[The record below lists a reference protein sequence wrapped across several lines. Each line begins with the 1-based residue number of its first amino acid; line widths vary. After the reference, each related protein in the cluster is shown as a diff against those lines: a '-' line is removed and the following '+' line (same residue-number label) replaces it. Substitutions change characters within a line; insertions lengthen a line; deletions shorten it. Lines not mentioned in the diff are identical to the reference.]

1 MKSLQ
6 SAVDCTPKKKRSTLE
21 VTTSRNKRLEWSLQY
36 ARSKVPYK
44 WKNFRSQSSPEN
56 VIYRVTSWPTVRS
69 MKAVASLER
78 KYHHSSKRISWQ
90 LHITLKRLQLNWF
103 YLYQHLFANIYINN
117 SKIYTHK
124 CLSFTKLRTVGWL
137 KICFH
142 SYPTMKT
149 VLKVIVLDPLFILS
163 ALLKIIISEFFHK
176 PCSSLKK
183 TSSKFLYELS
193 EKILKLICLIWK
205 KLALILI
212 YRKTRETNKK

>member
-1 MKSLQ
+1 MNVSCTNLLLIVGYLHYMKHK
-6 SAVDCTPKKKRSTLE
+6 VVWEEISTFE
-21 VTTSRNKRLEWSLQY
+21 WAQAQRQTSQ
-36 ARSKVPYK
+36 
-44 WKNFRSQSSPEN
+44 SPEN

-69 MKAVASLER
+69 MKAVVSLEG

-90 LHITLKRLQLNWF
+90 LHITLKLLQLNWF

-149 VLKVIVLDPLFILS
+149 VLKVIVLDPLFMLS

-176 PCSSLKK
+176 PCLSLKK
-183 TSSKFLYELS
+183 TLSKFLYELS

-205 KLALILI
+205 KLALILVH
-212 YRKTRETNKK
+212 RKTRETNKK

>member
-1 MKSLQ
+1 MNVSSTNLLLIVGYLHYMKHK
-6 SAVDCTPKKKRSTLE
+6 VVWEEISTFE
-21 VTTSRNKRLEWSLQY
+21 WAQAQRQTSQ
-36 ARSKVPYK
+36 
-44 WKNFRSQSSPEN
+44 SPEN

-69 MKAVASLER
+69 MKAVVSLEG

-90 LHITLKRLQLNWF
+90 LHITLKLLQLNWF

-149 VLKVIVLDPLFILS
+149 VLKVIVLDPLLMIS

-183 TSSKFLYELS
+183 TLSKFLYELS

-205 KLALILI
+205 KLALILVH
-212 YRKTRETNKK
+212 RKTRETNKK

>member
-1 MKSLQ
+1 MELQ
-6 SAVDCTPKKKRSTLE
+6 C
-21 VTTSRNKRLEWSLQY
+21 

-44 WKNFRSQSSPEN
+44 WKNVRSQSSPEN

-69 MKAVASLER
+69 MKAVVSLEG
-78 KYHHSSKRISWQ
+78 KYHNSSKRISWQ
-90 LHITLKRLQLNWF
+90 LHITLKLLQLNWF

-149 VLKVIVLDPLFILS
+149 VLKVIVLDPLFMLS

-183 TSSKFLYELS
+183 TLSKFLYELS

-205 KLALILI
+205 KLALILVH
-212 YRKTRETNKK
+212 RKTRETNKK

>member
-6 SAVDCTPKKKRSTLE
+6 AAVDCTSKKKRSTLE
-21 VTTSRNKRLEWSLQY
+21 VTTSRNKRLERSLPC
-36 ARSKVPYK
+36 ARSKVPHK
-44 WKNFRSQSSPEN
+44 WKNGRSQSSPEN
-56 VIYRVTSWPTVRS
+56 FIYRVTSWPTVLS
-69 MKAVASLER
+69 MKAVVSLEG

-90 LHITLKRLQLNWF
+90 LHITLKLLQLNWF

-149 VLKVIVLDPLFILS
+149 VLKVIVLDPLFMLS

-183 TSSKFLYELS
+183 TLSKFLYELS

-205 KLALILI
+205 KLALILVH
-212 YRKTRETNKK
+212 RKTRETNKK

>member
-1 MKSLQ
+1 MELQ
-6 SAVDCTPKKKRSTLE
+6 C
-21 VTTSRNKRLEWSLQY
+21 

-44 WKNFRSQSSPEN
+44 WKNVRSQSSPEN

-69 MKAVASLER
+69 MKAVVSLEG

-90 LHITLKRLQLNWF
+90 LHITLKLLQLNWF

-149 VLKVIVLDPLFILS
+149 VLKVIVLDPLFMLS

-183 TSSKFLYELS
+183 NLEQISLWIIWENLKINLLDLKKIGAYFSS
-193 EKILKLICLIWK
+193 
-205 KLALILI
+205 
-212 YRKTRETNKK
+212 

>member
-1 MKSLQ
+1 MELQ
-6 SAVDCTPKKKRSTLE
+6 C
-21 VTTSRNKRLEWSLQY
+21 

-44 WKNFRSQSSPEN
+44 WKNVRSQSSPEN
-56 VIYRVTSWPTVRS
+56 AIYRVTSWPTVRS
-69 MKAVASLER
+69 MKAVVSLEG
-78 KYHHSSKRISWQ
+78 KYHHSSKRNSWQ
-90 LHITLKRLQLNWF
+90 LHITLKLLQLNWF

-149 VLKVIVLDPLFILS
+149 VLKVIVLDPLFMLS

-183 TSSKFLYELS
+183 T
-193 EKILKLICLIWK
+193 
-205 KLALILI
+205 
-212 YRKTRETNKK
+212 